1 MFILS
6 IGVLCVSLEGL
17 PFTGFLCLCGAIFFV
32 VIVVDV
38 GTTKSGTND
47 HCQTA
52 RVTFQTEIRN
62 QNLLVSCERT
72 LPQKSQL

>member
-1 MFILS
+1 
-6 IGVLCVSLEGL
+6 V
-17 PFTGFLCLCGAIFFV
+17 FFV
-32 VIVVDV
+32 SAWKACHSLDFYVYVVHHFFVEIVVDV

-47 HCQTA
+47 HCQSA

-62 QNLLVSCERT
+62 QNLLVSCDKT